1 MSYFQEMIQSALL
14 KAYESET
21 NKIQQ
26 VFIISPNIH
35 IQIINID
42 LQSPVN
48 YLDKTRQDIYYHYI
62 ASTISWQA
70 VSNKNAS
77 QGVPY

>member
-1 MSYFQEMIQSALL
+1 MSYFQEMIQSASL

-26 VFIISPNIH
+26 VLIISPNIH

-42 LQSPVN
+42 LQTPVN
-48 YLDKTRQDIYYHYI
+48 YFL
-62 ASTISWQA
+62 
-70 VSNKNAS
+70 
-77 QGVPY
+77 